1 MSKGIARTLNFGINA
16 KHESISNVDLAQIL
30 PPNKILV
37 GVGVL
42 GCLGYK
48 TFFDWNCYWSYGKMT
63 WIRCIICSKIKNV
76 GKLLAL

>member
-48 TFFDWNCYWSYGKMT
+48 TFFD
-63 WIRCIICSKIKNV
+63 
-76 GKLLAL
+76 